1 MNKQRY
7 DLISELSNDAKMS
20 LTYQDFTI
28 SEIEEL
34 IQETPLTDIDRR
46 IAKLKYIRR
55 FTIKEIS
62 YEVGL
67 HPRTIQRHLPDISVA
82 IKSTITK
89 LYLKDD

>member
-7 DLISELSNDAKMS
+7 DLISELSNDAKMA
-20 LTYQDFTI
+20 LTCQDFTI

-55 FTIKEIS
+55 FTIEEIS
-62 YEVGL
+62 YEVGF
-67 HPRTIQRHLPDISVA
+67 HPRTIQRHLSDISAA

-89 LYLKDD
+89 LYSKDD